1 MKNSTRTRAEPSFP
15 RRWVLAVAL
24 LVSLGLLVNAVYTYI
39 TLTRLRSQYLDNR
52 GYEIAAAL
60 DAQARGAGRR
70 NNPEYWQ
77 SLLDTHYEVY
87 SGSAAFLA
95 VVGPEGRIL
104 ASAGDAGAIADPG
117 PDLFLFEDALGHP
130 RRGRREASPGMND
143 WKMRIGL
150 YTSSA
155 DFIRRLAL
163 LQLAIS
169 AMAVLIILGLT
180 FFLLRTLDRFLKLK
194 AREGEEAQLRAL
206 GVMSASLAHE
216 IRNPL
221 GAMKGLTQL
230 AQEDLEPGHPA
241 QERLRTVVAEAERLE
256 RLVSDL
262 LDFARPREPEIR
274 EFDLVP
280 LLGDLRVLLQPK
292 LAAAGITLDL
302 PTASNPITLR
312 SDPAGM
318 RQVLLNV
325 LLNALEASPPGGAIG
340 VTLARAG
347 GFLEIRVDDAGSGFG
362 GRDPEEL
369 MRPFVTGKTRGTGLG
384 LAVSRQIM
392 ERLGGALTLG
402 PNPGGGARCTLRLPD
417 PGLRP

>member
-1 MKNSTRTRAEPSFP
+1 MENSTRTRAKPTFP

-24 LVSLGLLVNAVYTYI
+24 LVSLGLLANAVYTYI

-52 GYEIAAAL
+52 GYEIAAAI
-60 DAQARGAGRR
+60 DTQARGAGRR

-95 VVGPEGRIL
+95 VVGPDGRTL
-104 ASAGDAGAIADPG
+104 ASAGDAGAILDPG
-117 PDLFLFEDALGHP
+117 PDLFVFEDALGHP
-130 RRGRREASPGMND
+130 RRARREPRPGMSG

-163 LQLAIS
+163 FQLAIS

-180 FFLLRTLDRFLKLK
+180 FFLLRTLDRFLNLK
-194 AREGEEAQLRAL
+194 AREGEEAELRAL

-241 QERLRTVVAEAERLE
+241 QERLRTVVGEAERLE

-280 LLGDLRVLLQPK
+280 LLGDLRGMLQPK

-340 VTLARAG
+340 VTLAREG
-347 GFLEIRVDDAGSGFG
+347 GLLEIRVDDAGPGFG

-369 MRPFVTGKTRGTGLG
+369 VRPFVTGKTRGTGLG

-392 ERLGGALTLG
+392 ERLGGSLTLG

-417 PGLRP
+417 PGPRP

>member
-1 MKNSTRTRAEPSFP
+1 
-15 RRWVLAVAL
+15 
-24 LVSLGLLVNAVYTYI
+24 
-39 TLTRLRSQYLDNR
+39 
-52 GYEIAAAL
+52 
-60 DAQARGAGRR
+60 
-70 NNPEYWQ
+70 
-77 SLLDTHYEVY
+77 
-87 SGSAAFLA
+87 
-95 VVGPEGRIL
+95 
-104 ASAGDAGAIADPG
+104 
-117 PDLFLFEDALGHP
+117 
-130 RRGRREASPGMND
+130 MND

-163 LQLAIS
+163 FQLAIS

-230 AQEDLEPGHPA
+230 AQEDLAPGHPA
-241 QERLRTVVAEAERLE
+241 QERLRTVVGEAERLE

-280 LLGDLRVLLQPK
+280 LLGDLRSMLQPK

-302 PTASNPITLR
+302 PDGPVTLR

-340 VTLARAG
+340 VTLAREG
-347 GFLEIRVDDAGSGFG
+347 GLLEIGVDDAGPGFG

-369 MRPFVTGKTRGTGLG
+369 VRPFVTGKTRGTGLG
-384 LAVSRQIM
+384 LAVSSQIM
-392 ERLGGALTLG
+392 GRLGGSLTLG

-417 PGLRP
+417 PGPRP

>member
-1 MKNSTRTRAEPSFP
+1 MTESTRTRTKPVFP
-15 RRWVLAVAL
+15 RGWVLAGAL
-24 LVSLGLLVNAVYTYI
+24 LVSLALLANAVYTYL
-39 TLTRLRSQYLDNR
+39 TLTRLRAQYLDNR
-52 GYEIAAAL
+52 GYEIAAAI
-60 DAQARGAGRR
+60 DTQARGSGRR

-77 SLLDTHYEVY
+77 SMLDTHYEVY

-95 VVGPEGRIL
+95 VVAPDGRVL
-104 ASAGDAGAIADPG
+104 ASVGDAGAILDPG
-117 PDLFLFEDALGHP
+117 PDLFVFEEELGHP
-130 RRGRREASPGMND
+130 RRGRREPHPGMRG

-150 YTSSA
+150 YSSSA

-163 LQLAIS
+163 LQLAL
-169 AMAVLIILGLT
+169 AGAAVLIILGLA

-230 AQEDLEPGHPA
+230 AQEDLGPDHPA
-241 QERLRTVVAEAERLE
+241 QERLRTVVGEAARLE

-262 LDFARPREPEIR
+262 LDFARPREPEVR

-280 LLGDLRVLLQPK
+280 LLGDLRGMLQPK
-292 LAAAGITLDL
+292 LAAAGVTLEL
-302 PTASNPITLR
+302 PDDSVPLR

-325 LLNALEASPPGGAIG
+325 LLNALEASPSGGVIE
-340 VTLARAG
+340 VTLAREG
-347 GFLEIRVDDAGSGFG
+347 SFLEIRIDDAGPGFG
-362 GRDPEEL
+362 GRDPEDL
-369 MRPFVTGKTRGTGLG
+369 VRPFVTGKTRGTGLG

-392 ERLGGALTLG
+392 ESLGGALSLG
-402 PNPGGGARCTLRLPD
+402 SNPGGGARCTLRLPD